1 MASVING
8 FIKADELKR
17 INQNKLIHGQK
28 GVRIPITI
36 LVNDE
41 SRYGN
46 NVTFIVSQ
54 SSEERDAK
62 AEKHYLG
69 NGSVVWTDGNIKKGE
84 KDQENG
90 SSEPQS
96 MDNILSTPE
105 PSGEKNMFDDLP
117 F

>member
-17 INQNKLIHGQK
+17 ISQDKLIHGQK

-36 LVNDE
+36 LINDE

-46 NVTFIVSQ
+46 NATFIVSQ

-69 NGSVVWTDGNIKKGE
+69 NGSVVWTDGTIKKGE
-84 KDQENG
+84 KDQQNDSNEGQTMNA
-90 SSEPQS
+90 
-96 MDNILSTPE
+96 ILSTPE

>member
-8 FIKADELKR
+8 FIKAEELKR
-17 INQNKLIHGQK
+17 ISQDKLITGQK

-36 LVNDE
+36 LINDE

-46 NVTFIVSQ
+46 NATIIVQQSQ
-54 SSEERDAK
+54 EERDAK

-84 KDQENG
+84 KDQQNNSNE
-90 SSEPQS
+90 SQS
-96 MDNILSTPE
+96 IDNIISTPE
-105 PSGEKNMFDDLP
+105 PSGDKDMFDDLP

>member
-69 NGSVVWTDGNIKKGE
+69 NGSVVWTDGNIKRGE
-84 KDQENG
+84 KDQEN
-90 SSEPQS
+90 SSNEPQS
-96 MDNILSTPE
+96 MDNVLSTPE